1 MHNTGQLIK
10 QTKIMLGIVGT
21 VPVGKNAAGY
31 HLFFA
36 LLYYV
41 NWTELLCPRHQPIW
55 KKQAD

>member
-41 NWTELLCPRHQPIW
+41 N
-55 KKQAD
+55 